1 MKKRIQRAN
10 FNFKIFFYRRAH
22 TISME
27 KRERINIKYQNL
39 ITEKRKIEMQ
49 ARPFFINVP

>member
-10 FNFKIFFYRRAH
+10 FNFKIFFYRHAH

-27 KRERINIKYQNL
+27 KREWVNIKYQNL
-39 ITEKRKIEMQ
+39 ITEKRKIQMQ

>member
-10 FNFKIFFYRRAH
+10 FNFKIFFIGMH
-22 TISME
+22 IQISME
-27 KRERINIKYQNL
+27 KREQVNIKYQNL
-39 ITEKRKIEMQ
+39 ITEKRKIQMQ